1 MDRKKRLDTLD
12 FNDEI
17 NTYEQIDSITAIE
30 QEIFVTLRDLRGVE
44 ESTHLF
50 LHRAER
56 QHDFAEHF
64 IEHLR
69 ESGVDRREAANDSFI
84 ASRMLKAGAGAGEI
98 ADGKQK
104 EKNRERAKDSLQRA
118 VQP

>member
-1 MDRKKRLDTLD
+1 MNFDRASDHVLRQL
-12 FNDEI
+12 
-17 NTYEQIDSITAIE
+17 IE
-30 QEIFVTLRDLRGVE
+30 FHLRVLRDLRGVE

-84 ASRMLKAGAGAGEI
+84 ASRMFKAGAGAGEI
-98 ADGKQK
+98 TAGKQK
-104 EKNRERAKDSLQRA
+104 EKNGQLPENDLPGN
-118 VQP
+118 VQPQGANEHHCGE